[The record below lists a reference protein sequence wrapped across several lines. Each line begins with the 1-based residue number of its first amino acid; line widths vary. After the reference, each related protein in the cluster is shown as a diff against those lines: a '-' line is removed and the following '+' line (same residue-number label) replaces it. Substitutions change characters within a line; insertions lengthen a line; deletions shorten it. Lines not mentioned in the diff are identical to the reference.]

1 MPIQRLSESVINRIA
16 AGEIIIQPVNALKEM
31 LENSIDAGASSIDI
45 VVKDGGTKLLQIAD
59 NGHGIAKEDLP
70 LLCERFATSK
80 LSKFEDLESI
90 QTYGFR
96 GEALAS
102 ISHIARLSVVTKT
115 ATSAVAYKAFYA
127 NGKLSGQNFKSSANT
142 EPKPVAGKVGTQITV
157 EDLFYNLP
165 QRLKGLKSKSDEFS
179 RILDVIGRY
188 AIHCKDVGFSC
199 KKHGEPYQILSTRA
213 QLPIKERIRT
223 IFGNSIATDIL
234 EVDLDT
240 NIEKEYGTDNS
251 KYGLISVTGAI
262 TNSNYN
268 NKKRIPPVFFIN
280 NRLVACEPL
289 KRAVSGVYQ
298 FFLPKGSYPFI
309 YLSLQIDAQNV
320 DVNIHPTKRE
330 VRFLHEEEI
339 IELIVDKVHLILS
352 SVDTSR
358 KFKTQTILSNTG
370 TAKRPIDE
378 FSALSTQSQ
387 KKYRQ
392 ENKLV
397 RVDRQQTKLSAFI
410 AGQSETSYK
419 ESILKETK
427 RKEDKSNEQ
436 IVEELEESDKEV
448 DEAEVLAEEE
458 EEEEEGEEEEEEGEE
473 EKENED
479 DEDGD
484 KDLQHNH
491 DGEFVVDTVTTGTI
505 DEHSKTKD
513 TETTN
518 TSDIDTKVTTN
529 SRRRVRVSLDSIIEL
544 RKQVNEEVH
553 RPLTNILN
561 NAVYVGIV
569 DEEKRLCC
577 FQYDVKLYLCDY
589 ASLLHEFYY
598 QVALYEFCNYGEI
611 LLSESIPLEDILSP
625 LYAEEREK
633 TLIDKD
639 TIIDTIWAMRNMF
652 AEYFRI
658 GFVENSKGTKC
669 LQSLPML
676 VKDVKPAYPKLPY
689 FIYRLGNRINYND
702 EKECLGGIMRQ
713 ISLLY
718 VPEPIFSGSSDPPSD
733 PPSDPSSD
741 PSKADTECGE
751 DPPTTSDNS
760 IVSKVGSTDSSTV
773 DSTTSTASSSS
784 EARQWLDH
792 TLEDVLFPQIKTRFL
807 APSQLMKDVVQIAD
821 LPGLYRV
828 FERC

>member
-80 LSKFEDLESI
+80 LSRFEDLESI

-448 DEAEVLAEEE
+448 DEAE
-458 EEEEEGEEEEEEGEE
+458 
-473 EKENED
+473 
-479 DEDGD
+479 
-484 KDLQHNH
+484 
-491 DGEFVVDTVTTGTI
+491 
-505 DEHSKTKD
+505 D

-553 RPLTNILN
+553 RPLTDILN

-733 PPSDPSSD
+733 PSSD
-741 PSKADTECGE
+741 PSKADTE
-751 DPPTTSDNS
+751 S
-760 IVSKVGSTDSSTV
+760 
-773 DSTTSTASSSS
+773 SSSS